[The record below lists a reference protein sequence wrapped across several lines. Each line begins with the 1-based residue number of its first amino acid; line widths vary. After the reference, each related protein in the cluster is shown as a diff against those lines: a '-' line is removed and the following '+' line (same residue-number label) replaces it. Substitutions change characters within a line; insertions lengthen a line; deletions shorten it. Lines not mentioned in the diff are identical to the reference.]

1 MQKSAEQN
9 HAMTNVGLIGFGQ
22 WARQSYAPLLGEMPQ
37 VRIAAVAAR
46 SHATRTLAKETFGT
60 ETKTFA
66 DYHDLLNDP
75 TVDAV
80 LIALP
85 NSLHA
90 PVLQAAARSNKH
102 LFFEPPVAIDSETAT
117 HVLDALAASEG
128 VVQADLELRYL
139 PVMENVL
146 ACIQSGRVGEP
157 LMAKIRLWCN
167 WGYGGG
173 AWYDEVQE
181 QSFFLWL
188 GCWYLDVLDCIFEQ
202 TAVQASVVGGRHSNG
217 TLMDAGWASLV
228 YANGGIGQLEF
239 NLVIPQETVIE
250 LIVACQSGEIIA
262 DLQTGQW
269 RWRSETGDW
278 HLEHTPAST
287 PAYGFVG
294 MRESLQGFFDTI
306 GAGGRPRAS
315 VDVMRRVQHAA
326 QLCADAE

>member
-1 MQKSAEQN
+1 
-9 HAMTNVGLIGFGQ
+9 MTNVGLIGFGQ
-22 WARQSYAPLLGEMPQ
+22 WARQAYTPLLGEMPQ
-37 VRIAAVAAR
+37 VQVVAVSAQ
-46 SHATRTLAKETFGT
+46 SHTTRALAKGAFGAG
-60 ETKTFA
+60 TKTFA
-66 DYHDLLNDP
+66 DYQDLLNDS

-90 PVLQAAARSNKH
+90 PVLQAAATSGKH
-102 LFFEPPVAIDSETAT
+102 LFFEPPVAEDPETAT
-117 HVLDALAASEG
+117 HVLDVLAASKG

-139 PVMENVL
+139 PVMDNVL
-146 ACIQSGRVGEP
+146 ACIQSGRMGEP

-167 WGYGGG
+167 WGYEGGG
-173 AWYDEVQE
+173 WYDEVQG

-188 GCWYLDVLDCIFEQ
+188 GCWYLDVLDYIFKRE
-202 TAVQASVVGGRHSNG
+202 AIQASVVGGRHSNG
-217 TLMDAGWASLV
+217 TLMDAGWASLL
-228 YANGGIGQLEF
+228 YSDGGIGQLEF

-250 LIVACQSGEIIA
+250 LSVACRSGEIVV

-269 RWRSETGDW
+269 RWRGEAGDW
-278 HLEHTPAST
+278 QLEHSPALT

-306 GAGGRPRAS
+306 GAGDRPRAN

>member
-1 MQKSAEQN
+1 
-9 HAMTNVGLIGFGQ
+9 MTNVGLIGFGQ
-22 WARQSYAPLLGEMPQ
+22 WARQAYAPLLAEIPQ
-37 VRIAAVAAR
+37 VRVVAVSAR
-46 SHATRTLAKETFGT
+46 SPATRELAKGAFGA
-60 ETKTFA
+60 ETKTLA
-66 DYHDLLNDP
+66 DYHELLNDS

-102 LFFEPPVAIDSETAT
+102 LFFEPPVAEDSETAT
-117 HVLDALAASEG
+117 HVLDALAASKS
-128 VVQADLELRYL
+128 VIQADLELRYL
-139 PVMENVL
+139 PVMDNVL
-146 ACIQSGRVGEP
+146 AHLQSGRVGEP

-167 WGYGGG
+167 WGYSGG
-173 AWYDEVQE
+173 AWYDEVQG

-188 GCWYLDVLDCIFEQ
+188 GCWYLDVLDCIFKR
-202 TAVQASVVGGRHSNG
+202 TAIQASVVGGHHSNG

-228 YANGGIGQLEF
+228 YSGGGIGQLEF
-239 NLVIPQETVIE
+239 NLVIPQETIIE
-250 LIVACQSGEIIA
+250 LTVACQSGEIVA

-269 RWRSETGDW
+269 RWRGEEGDW

-294 MRESLQGFFDTI
+294 MRESLQGFFDAI
-306 GAGGRPRAS
+306 GANGRPRAD

-326 QLCADAE
+326 QLCAAAE

>member
-1 MQKSAEQN
+1 
-9 HAMTNVGLIGFGQ
+9 MTNVGIIGFGQ
-22 WARQSYAPLLGEMPQ
+22 WARQAYAPLLGEMPQ
-37 VRIAAVAAR
+37 VRVVAVSAR
-46 SHATRTLAKETFGT
+46 SHTTRELAKQTFGT
-60 ETKTFA
+60 ETKTFE
-66 DYHDLLNDP
+66 DYHDLLNDS

-90 PVLQAAARSNKH
+90 PVLQAAAASRKH
-102 LFFEPPVAIDSETAT
+102 LFFEPPVAEDSETAT
-117 HVLDALAASEG
+117 HVLDALAASGG

-139 PVMENVL
+139 PVMDAIL
-146 ACIQSGRVGEP
+146 ACIQSGGVGEP

-173 AWYDEVQE
+173 AWYDEIQE

-188 GCWYLDVLDCIFEQ
+188 GCWYLDVLDCIFKQ
-202 TAVQASVVGGRHSNG
+202 AAVGASVVGSRHSNG

-228 YANGGIGQLEF
+228 YSGGEIGQLEF
-239 NLVIPQETVIE
+239 NLVIPQETAIE
-250 LIVACQSGEIIA
+250 LTVACRSGEIIA
-262 DLQTGQW
+262 DLQTGRW
-269 RWRSETGDW
+269 RWRGETGDW

-306 GAGGRPRAS
+306 YAGGRPRAD

>member
-1 MQKSAEQN
+1 MI
-9 HAMTNVGLIGFGQ
+9 NVGLIGFGQ
-22 WARQSYAPLLGEMPQ
+22 WARQAYAPLLGEMPQ
-37 VRIAAVAAR
+37 VRVVAISAR
-46 SHATRTLAKETFGT
+46 SQTTRELAEQTFGA
-60 ETKTFA
+60 ETRTFA
-66 DYHDLLNDP
+66 DYHELLNDP

-90 PVLQAAARSNKH
+90 PVLQAGAKTNKH
-102 LFFEPPVAIDSETAT
+102 LFFEPPIAEDSETAT
-117 HVLDALAASEG
+117 HVLDALAASKG

-139 PVMENVL
+139 PVMDAIL
-146 ACIQSGRVGEP
+146 ACIQSGTVGEP
-157 LMAKIRLWCN
+157 LMAKVRLWCN
-167 WGYGGG
+167 WGYSGG
-173 AWYDEVQE
+173 AWYDEVQG

-188 GCWYLDVLDCIFEQ
+188 GCWYLDVLDCIFKRAA
-202 TAVQASVVGGRHSNG
+202 TQASVVGGCHSNG
-217 TLMDAGWASLV
+217 TLMDAGWASMA
-228 YANGGIGQLEF
+228 YSDGGIGQLEF
-239 NLVIPQETVIE
+239 NLVIPQETTIE
-250 LIVACQSGEIIA
+250 LTLACRSGEIIA

-269 RWRSETGDW
+269 RWRGETGDW

>member
-1 MQKSAEQN
+1 
-9 HAMTNVGLIGFGQ
+9 MTSVGLIGFGQ
-22 WARQSYAPLLGEMPQ
+22 WARQAYAPLLGEIPQ
-37 VRIAAVAAR
+37 VRVVAVAAR
-46 SHATRTLAKETFGT
+46 SHPTRELAKRTFGA

-66 DYHDLLNDP
+66 DYHELLNDS

-90 PVLQAAARSNKH
+90 PVLQAAAKTNKH
-102 LFFEPPVAIDSETAT
+102 LFFEPPVTEDPEAAT
-117 HVLDALAASEG
+117 HILDALAASGG

-139 PVMENVL
+139 PVMDNIL
-146 ACIQSGRVGEP
+146 ACIQSGKVGEP

-167 WGYGGG
+167 WGYSGG
-173 AWYDEVQE
+173 AWYDEVQG

-188 GCWYLDVLDCIFEQ
+188 GCWYLDVLDCVFKQ
-202 TAVQASVVGGRHSNG
+202 TAVQASVVGGCHSNG

-228 YANGGIGQLEF
+228 YSDGRIGQLEF
-239 NLVIPQETVIE
+239 NLVIPQETTIE
-250 LIVACQSGEIIA
+250 LTVACRSGEIVA
-262 DLQTGQW
+262 DLETGQW
-269 RWRSETGDW
+269 RWRGEVGDW
-278 HLEHTPAST
+278 HPEHTPAST

-306 GAGGRPRAS
+306 GAGGRPRAN

>member
-1 MQKSAEQN
+1 
-9 HAMTNVGLIGFGQ
+9 MTNVGIIGFGQ
-22 WARQSYAPLLGEMPQ
+22 WARQAYAPLLGEMPQ
-37 VRIAAVAAR
+37 VRVVAVSAR
-46 SHATRTLAKETFGT
+46 SHTTRALAKGTFGT

-66 DYHDLLNDP
+66 DYHDLLNDA

-90 PVLQAAARSNKH
+90 PVLQAAATSGKH
-102 LFFEPPVAIDSETAT
+102 LFFEPPVAEDSETAT
-117 HVLDALAASEG
+117 HVLHALAASEG

-139 PVMENVL
+139 PVMDAIL

-173 AWYDEVQE
+173 EWYDEVQG

-188 GCWYLDVLDCIFEQ
+188 GCWYLDALDCIFKES
-202 TAVQASVVGGRHSNG
+202 AIDASVVGGRHSNG
-217 TLMDAGWASLV
+217 ILMDAGWASLV
-228 YANGGIGQLEF
+228 YTGGKIGQLEF

-250 LIVACQSGEIIA
+250 LAVACQSGEVVA
-262 DLQTGQW
+262 NLQTGTW
-269 RWRSETGDW
+269 RWRGETGDW
-278 HLEHTPAST
+278 HPEHAPAST

-294 MRESLQGFFDTI
+294 MRESLRGFFDTI
-306 GAGGRPRAS
+306 HTEASPRAN

>member
-1 MQKSAEQN
+1 
-9 HAMTNVGLIGFGQ
+9 MTNVGIIGFGQ
-22 WARQSYAPLLGEMPQ
+22 WARQAYAPLLGEMPQ
-37 VRIAAVAAR
+37 VRVVAVSAR
-46 SHATRTLAKETFGT
+46 SHSTRELAKQTFGT
-60 ETKTFA
+60 ETKTFE
-66 DYHDLLNDP
+66 DYHDLLNDS

-85 NSLHA
+85 NSFHV
-90 PVLQAAARSNKH
+90 PVLQAAAASRKH
-102 LFFEPPVAIDSETAT
+102 LFFEPPVAEDSETAT
-117 HVLDALAASEG
+117 HVLDALAASGG

-139 PVMENVL
+139 PVMDAIL
-146 ACIQSGRVGEP
+146 ACIQSGGVGEP

-173 AWYDEVQE
+173 AWYDEIQE

-188 GCWYLDVLDCIFEQ
+188 GCWYLDVLDCIFKQ
-202 TAVQASVVGGRHSNG
+202 AAVGASVVGSRHSNG

-228 YANGGIGQLEF
+228 YSGGEIGQLEF
-239 NLVIPQETVIE
+239 NLVIPQETAIE
-250 LIVACQSGEIIA
+250 LTVACRSGEIIA

-269 RWRSETGDW
+269 RWRGEAGDW
-278 HLEHTPAST
+278 HLEHAPAST

-306 GAGGRPRAS
+306 HAGGRPRAD

-326 QLCADAE
+326 QLCANVE

>member
-1 MQKSAEQN
+1 
-9 HAMTNVGLIGFGQ
+9 MTNVGLIGFGK
-22 WARQSYAPLLGEMPQ
+22 WARQAYAPLLGELPQ
-37 VRIAAVAAR
+37 VRVRAISAR
-46 SHATRTLAKETFGT
+46 SHTTRALAKQTFGA
-60 ETKTFA
+60 ETKTLA

-90 PVLQAAARSNKH
+90 PVLQAAATSDKH
-102 LFFEPPVAIDSETAT
+102 LFFEPPVAEDSETAA
-117 HVLDALAASEG
+117 HVLDALTASQC

-139 PVMENVL
+139 PVMDNVL
-146 ACIQSGRVGEP
+146 SLLQSGTIGEP

-173 AWYDEVQE
+173 EWYDEVQS

-188 GCWYLDVLDCIFEQ
+188 GCWYLDALDCVFKQ
-202 TAVQASVVGGRHSNG
+202 NAMQASVVGGRYSNG

-228 YANGGIGQLEF
+228 YPGGGIGQLEF

-250 LIVACQSGEIIA
+250 LTVACQSGEIIA
-262 DLQTGQW
+262 DLQTGKWQW
-269 RWRSETGDW
+269 RGETGDW
-278 HLEHTPAST
+278 HLGQTPALT

-294 MRESLQGFFDTI
+294 MRESLQGFFNTI
-306 GAGGRPRAS
+306 HTGGRPRAN

-326 QLCADAE
+326 QLCAHAE

>member
-1 MQKSAEQN
+1 
-9 HAMTNVGLIGFGQ
+9 MTNIGLIGFGK
-22 WARQSYAPLLGEMPQ
+22 WARQAYAPLIGELPQ
-37 VRIAAVAAR
+37 VRVTAISAR
-46 SHATRTLAKETFGT
+46 SDATRSLAKQTFGAA
-60 ETKTFA
+60 TKTFT
-66 DYHDLLNDP
+66 DYHDLLNDS

-90 PVLQAAARSNKH
+90 PVLQAAATSGKH
-102 LFFEPPVAIDSETAT
+102 LFFEPPVAEDLETAT
-117 HVLDALAASEG
+117 HVLDALAASQCA
-128 VVQADLELRYL
+128 VQADLELRYL
-139 PVMENVL
+139 PVMEDVL
-146 ACIQSGRVGEP
+146 SLLQSGRIGGP

-173 AWYDEVQE
+173 EWYDEVQG

-188 GCWYLDVLDCIFEQ
+188 GCWYLDALDCIFKQ
-202 TAVQASVVGGRHSNG
+202 SATQASVVGGCYSNG

-228 YANGGIGQLEF
+228 YPGGGIGQLEF
-239 NLVIPQETVIE
+239 NLVLPQETSIE
-250 LIVACQSGEIIA
+250 LTVACQSGEIIA
-262 DLQTGQW
+262 DLQTGRW
-269 RWRSETGDW
+269 RWRGEMGDW
-278 HLEHTPAST
+278 HLGQTPAST

-306 GAGGRPRAS
+306 HVGGRPRAN

>member
-1 MQKSAEQN
+1 
-9 HAMTNVGLIGFGQ
+9 MTNVGLIGFGQ
-22 WARQSYAPLLGEMPQ
+22 WARQAYVPLLGEMPQ
-37 VRIAAVAAR
+37 VRVVAVSAR
-46 SHATRTLAKETFGT
+46 SHTTRELAKGAFGAG
-60 ETKTFA
+60 TKLFE
-66 DYHDLLNDP
+66 DYHDLLNDS

-90 PVLQAAARSNKH
+90 PVLQAAARSKKH
-102 LFFEPPVAIDSETAT
+102 LFFEPPVAVDPETAT
-117 HVLDALAASEG
+117 QILDALAASGG

-139 PVMENVL
+139 PVIDAIS
-146 ACIQSGRVGEP
+146 ACIQSGRIGEP

-173 AWYDEVQE
+173 GWYDEVQG

-188 GCWYLDVLDCIFEQ
+188 GCWYLDVLDCIFKR
-202 TAVQASVVGGRHSNG
+202 AVIQASVVGGHHSNG

-228 YANGGIGQLEF
+228 YSGGGLGQLEF
-239 NLVIPQETVIE
+239 NLVIPQETTIE
-250 LIVACQSGEIIA
+250 LTVACRSGEIIA

-269 RWRSETGDW
+269 RWRGETDNW
-278 HLEHTPAST
+278 HPEHAPAAT

-306 GAGGRPRAS
+306 HAGGRPRAN
-315 VDVMRRVQHAA
+315 VEVMRRVQHAA
-326 QLCADAE
+326 QLCAEAE

>member
-1 MQKSAEQN
+1 
-9 HAMTNVGLIGFGQ
+9 MTNVGLIGFGQ
-22 WARQSYAPLLGEMPQ
+22 WARQAYAPLLGEMPQ
-37 VRIAAVAAR
+37 VRVVAISAR
-46 SHATRTLAKETFGT
+46 SHTTREIAKGTFGAG
-60 ETKTFA
+60 TKTFA

-75 TVDAV
+75 TVDAA

-90 PVLQAAARSNKH
+90 PVLEAATKSKKH
-102 LFFEPPVAIDSETAT
+102 LFFEPPVVTDSERAA
-117 HVLDALAASEG
+117 HVLDTLAANEG

-139 PVMENVL
+139 PVMDDVL
-146 ACIQSGRVGEP
+146 ACIQSDAVGEP

-167 WGYGGG
+167 WGYEGG
-173 AWYDEVQE
+173 AWYDEVQG

-188 GCWYLDVLDCIFEQ
+188 GCWYLDVLDCIFKR
-202 TAVQASVVGGRHSNG
+202 TAIQASVVGVHHSNG

-228 YANGGIGQLEF
+228 YADGGIGQLEF
-239 NLVIPQETVIE
+239 NLVIPQETIIE
-250 LIVACQSGEIIA
+250 LTVACRSGEIIA

-269 RWRSETGDW
+269 RWRGEAGDW

-294 MRESLQGFFDTI
+294 MRESLQAFFDTI
-306 GAGGRPRAS
+306 RRGGRPYAN